1 MKTFAVSL
9 VALAAISTVSF
20 AADRAHD
27 QYSSGAGY
35 AKPMVDSSTSSNGF
49 AVIQNWSK
57 ALTAAEIAV
66 MNDNERN
73 KN

>member
-9 VALAAISTVSF
+9 VALAAISTASF

-35 AKPMVDSSTSSNGF
+35 AQPMVDKSTSSNGLV
-49 AVIQNWSK
+49 VIRNWSK
-57 ALTAAEIAV
+57 ALTAAEIAL